1 MSKKVQLLALFLVG
15 LFALSSA
22 QISTEKN
29 GITYKGFISDYLTG
43 KDYMI
48 KDHFKWLDFNRN
60 FTPGAEIGYYR
71 YLNNSFNLGVPLR
84 IGTAWL
90 NEKGYNRRTFTA
102 LDANL
107 IYKLNNGYLFKEEA
121 CIAPYLFAGAG
132 AKRYWRADQ
141 KWDFEMPLGGGIN
154 FRMGE
159 NTWFQVQTQ
168 KRFSQNLKRDNWL
181 YEAGFLFTFGGLND
195 QDGDK
200 IADDKDACPTI
211 FGVKALQGCPDRDG
225 DNIADNVD
233 NCPDEAGFPEFMGC
247 PDKDSDGVADKDD
260 NCPDEAG
267 LIGLNG
273 CPDKDSDGVAD
284 KDDKCPDVAGFER
297 LTGCPD
303 TDLDGIADGDDQCPS
318 EKGVAAFKGCPD
330 TDGDGVA
337 DAVDKCPR
345 EKGMAAFN
353 GCPDSDG
360 DGVAD
365 AEDKCPKEKGIP
377 AFNGCPDTDGDG
389 LADAEDQCP
398 LVKGTKEKSGCPD
411 DDKDMDGV
419 KNAEDACPDVAGLA
433 NLKGCPDGDKDG
445 VADKDDA
452 CPAQAGTAAN
462 KGCPEIKQE
471 DKKVLIEA
479 MSVEFESGSAKIK
492 ATSFAILD
500 KVVEVLNKY
509 PEYNISIQGH
519 TDNQGNKT
527 QNQTLSESRAKA
539 CFDYLVSKGITPT
552 RVTHAG
558 YGDTQPI
565 GDNKTPEGRKQN
577 RRVEFFP
584 YVR

>member
-1 MSKKVQLLALFLVG
+1 MTKKVHLLALFLMG
-15 LFALSSA
+15 LFAISSA
-22 QISTEKN
+22 QISSEKN
-29 GITYKGFISDYLTG
+29 GITYKGFLADYLTG
-43 KDYMI
+43 KDYMV
-48 KDHFKWLDFNRN
+48 KDNFKWLDLERN
-60 FTPGAEIGYYR
+60 FTLGAEIGYFR
-71 YLNNSFNLGVPLR
+71 YLNNSFNVGFPFR

-90 NEKGYNRRTFTA
+90 NEKGYNRKAFTA

-107 IYKLNNGYLFKEEA
+107 IYKLNNGYLLKEEA

-132 AKRYWRADQ
+132 ATRYWRADQ
-141 KWDFEMPLGGGIN
+141 KWDFQTPLGGGVN
-154 FRMGE
+154 FRLGE
-159 NTWFQVQTQ
+159 NTWFQLQTQ
-168 KRFSQNLKRDNWL
+168 KRFSQALKRDNWL

-200 IADDKDACPTI
+200 VADEKDACPTV
-211 FGVKALQGCPDRDG
+211 FGLKTLQGCPDKDG

-233 NCPDEAGFPEFMGC
+233 NCPDLAGLAEFMGC

-267 LIGLNG
+267 LPALSG
-273 CPDKDSDGVAD
+273 CPDKDSDGVTDKEDNCPDVAGPTTLKGCPDADSDGVSD
-284 KDDKCPDVAGFER
+284 KDDKCPKVAGFER
-297 LTGCPD
+297 LAGCPD
-303 TDLDGIADGDDQCPS
+303 TDLDGIADGDDKCPGV
-318 EKGVAAFKGCPD
+318 KGVAAFGGCPD
-330 TDGDGVA
+330 TDGDGVE

-345 EKGMAAFN
+345 DKGLA
-353 GCPDSDG
+353 
-360 DGVAD
+360 
-365 AEDKCPKEKGIP
+365 

-389 LADAEDQCP
+389 IADAEDKCP
-398 LVKGTKEKSGCPD
+398 SEKGTPAKNGCPED
-411 DDKDMDGV
+411 DIDADGV
-419 KNAEDACPDVAGLA
+419 KDKEDACPNVAGLVG
-433 NLKGCPDGDKDG
+433 LKGCPDGDKDG

-509 PEYNISIQGH
+509 PEYNMSIQGH